1 MIKRTYPQSRLRR
14 TRAKGYLRDLVA
26 ENHLSTNDLI
36 QPIFVADQSEMK
48 VDIPSMPGI
57 SRHNLESLYA
67 ETEELIS
74 QGIKSIAIFP
84 AIDSDKKDSQGSHAF
99 DDNNIVCSALR
110 GLAERFPEVIKIA
123 DVALDPYTDH
133 GHDGILLDSKIDN
146 DQTLKLLQDQ
156 ALLLAQS
163 GADVLAPSD
172 MMDGRVRVIREILEL
187 NGFVDTVILS
197 YAAKYASSFYGP
209 FREAVGSSANL
220 GKASKKTYQMNVA
233 NLDEALHET
242 AMDIEEGADIVMVKP
257 GTAYLDVV
265 HAIKSEFQIPTF
277 VYQVSG
283 EYSML
288 QLSIEKGW
296 LDKDVMLESLLCC
309 KRAGADAILTYA
321 AKQIA
326 LELNS

>member
-14 TRAKGYLRDLVA
+14 VRAKSYLRDLVA

-36 QPIFVADQSEMK
+36 QPIFIADQSETR
-48 VDIPSMPGI
+48 VEIPSMPGI
-57 SRHNLESLYA
+57 YRHNLQSLYA
-67 ETEELIS
+67 ETEELIKK
-74 QGIKSIAIFP
+74 GIKSVAIFP
-84 AIDSDKKDSQGSHAF
+84 AIDPNKKDQKGSHAF
-99 DDNNIVCSALR
+99 DDKNIVCMALR
-110 GLAERFPEVIKIA
+110 GLAEKFPEVIKIA
-123 DVALDPYTDH
+123 DVALDPFTDH
-133 GHDGILLDSKIDN
+133 GHDGVLLDGKVDN
-146 DQTLKLLQDQ
+146 DQTLELLKDQ

-163 GADVLAPSD
+163 GADIVAPSD
-172 MMDGRVRVIREILEL
+172 MMDGRVRMIRDTLES

-197 YAAKYASSFYGP
+197 YSAKYASSFYGP

-220 GKASKKTYQMNVA
+220 GRASKKTYQMNFA
-233 NLDEALHET
+233 NLNEALHET

-265 HAIKSEFQIPTF
+265 YAIKTEFQIPTF

-326 LELNS
+326 SELYS